1 MNGLAANARPG
12 LARLGAIALAAIVL
26 LAACS
31 GATSTP
37 SAAPSAAAASAAA
50 PTATA
55 ATPLVVGVLAP
66 FTGPDAA
73 LGPAYFAACLPAV
86 REINAAGGVMGHQLT
101 CKQFDTRGD
110 PADAVP
116 AARQMVAS
124 TPNLMMV
131 IGCTSDEAS
140 SVAPVLEQNHIVS
153 FCMTGQSE
161 FNKSSFHYF
170 HRLVPPD
177 EYDAY
182 AMVGSALDFNHYQRV
197 ALVFGNDIGSQ
208 AFVAPATRALTKLGA
223 TVVINQAIAL
233 GQPSYRTEVT
243 KMLAAKPDVIFTE
256 ALGPTD
262 ATYLAEVKQ
271 LNGSMI
277 PVIGTSATIDPV
289 WFKAVSAAIGLPDL
303 LKYFQAV
310 DVSTTFSG
318 PGYDAFKAALLAS
331 AADFADAPKY
341 AQRGA
346 TLHLYDGV
354 VMTALAMD
362 TAKSTDPTVYNPV
375 INKIGNGVTGATVVN
390 TYKQGVDALKAG
402 GSVRF
407 SGAAGLTQFNE
418 WNNSQGGYILV
429 KYDDKGGEVTIGQLT
444 QDQTN
449 QIIQAGGS

>member
-1 MNGLAANARPG
+1 VKVLHSRARTGLRRLSIIGLAA
-12 LARLGAIALAAIVL
+12 IAL

-31 GATSTP
+31 GVSTTP
-37 SAAPSAAAASAAA
+37 SATPSTAA
-50 PTATA
+50 ATA
-55 ATPLVVGVLAP
+55 APAAPMVVGILAP

-86 REINAAGGVMGHQLT
+86 REINAAGGVMGHQLS

-140 SVAPVLEQNHIVS
+140 SVAPVLEQNHIPA
-153 FCMTGQSE
+153 FCQTGQSE
-161 FNKSSFHYF
+161 FNKSSFQYF

-182 AMVGSALDFNHYQRV
+182 AMVGSALDFNHYQKV

-223 TVVINQAIAL
+223 TVVIDQAIAL

-256 ALGPTD
+256 ALGSTD
-262 ATYLAEVKQ
+262 ATYMAEVKQ

-289 WFKAVSAAIGLPDL
+289 WFKAVSAAIGIPDL

-310 DVSTTFSG
+310 DVNTTFSG
-318 PGYDAFKAALLAS
+318 TGYDTFKAALLAS

-375 INKIGNGVTGATVVN
+375 VTKIGNGVTGAVVVN

-402 GSVRF
+402 SAVRF
-407 SGAAGLTQFNE
+407 SGAGGPTLFNE

-429 KYDDKGGEVTIGQLT
+429 KYDDTGGEVTIGQLT
-444 QDQTN
+444 QDQTDL
-449 QIIQAGGS
+449 IIKAGGS